1 MNVPDDLLYTKDH
14 EWVLVEGSSATIGIT
29 DHAQDA
35 LGDVVF
41 VELPSPDESFSARDV
56 FGSVESVKAVSEIY
70 MPVSGVVATVNEA
83 LEDTPELVNSDPY
96 GEGWM
101 IQIRIEDS
109 AELDD
114 LMSAE
119 DYQQFLEEEEK

>member
-1 MNVPDDLLYTKDH
+1 MNVPEDLLYTKDH

-41 VELPSPDESFSARDV
+41 VELPSPEESFGARDV
-56 FGSVESVKAVSEIY
+56 FGSVESVKAVSEVY
-70 MPVSGVVATVNEA
+70 MPVSGVVAAVNEA

-101 IQIRIEDS
+101 IQIRIEDG

-114 LMSAE
+114 LVSPE
-119 DYQQFLEEEEK
+119 DYQQFLEEEGE

>member
-14 EWVLVEGSSATIGIT
+14 EWILVEGSSATIGIT

-101 IQIRIEDS
+101 VQIRIEDS

-119 DYQQFLEEEEK
+119 AYQQFLEKEGK

>member
-109 AELDD
+109 ADLDD

-119 DYQQFLEEEEK
+119 DYQQFLEEEGK

>member
-101 IQIRIEDS
+101 VQIRIEDS

-119 DYQQFLEEEEK
+119 DYQKFLEEEGK

>member
-119 DYQQFLEEEEK
+119 DYQQFLEEEGK

>member
-101 IQIRIEDS
+101 VQIRIEDS

-119 DYQQFLEEEEK
+119 DYQQFLEEEGK